1 MTGANAAIHP
11 AWAVGRVNPRIF
23 GSFVEH
29 MGRCVYTGIYEPD
42 HPTADEHGFR
52 GDVAE
57 LVRELGVTLVR
68 YPGGNFVSGYQ
79 WEDGVGPKEERP
91 TKLDYAWRS
100 VEPNQVGTNEFLAW
114 CRRQEIE
121 PMLAINLGTR
131 GLEAAM
137 EYLEYVN
144 GESDTE
150 FANRRRSH
158 GVDEPWG
165 VDLWCLGNEMD
176 GPWQVGHKTAEEY
189 ARIAQEVGNMMLR
202 FDDTLQLVACGSS
215 NRHMPTFGEWERVV
229 LEAAFE
235 KVDMISA
242 HAYYEP
248 HGDDL
253 ASFLCCAEDMHRFID
268 SVRATAD
275 HVAALKG
282 SEKRIKV
289 SFDEWNVWYQAR
301 FGGENSIE
309 IQHAPRLIE
318 DTYSALDAVVV
329 GSLLITLV
337 RHTED
342 IGAACQAQLANII
355 APIRTEPGG
364 AAWKQTI
371 FHPFALMSRY
381 AKGTVLDVALDGPT
395 VATKEFG
402 DVQQLWATAT
412 LDDDGQLAIF
422 VANRSLDEAADL
434 HLDLGGLGGI
444 ELVEHLMIHEDDMH
458 VVNDESHPERVVP
471 KEGAATVADGRLTA
485 QLPPVSWHCIRVNT
499 TQR

>member
-1 MTGANAAIHP
+1 MIHP
-11 AWAVGRVNPRIF
+11 AWTVGPVNPRIF

-42 HPTADEHGFR
+42 HPTADEYGFR
-52 GDVAE
+52 RDVAE

-91 TKLDYAWRS
+91 TKLDLAWRS
-100 VEPNQVGTNEFLAW
+100 IEPNAVGTNEFLAW
-114 CRRQEIE
+114 CVRMGIE

-131 GLEAAM
+131 GIPSAM

-144 GESDTE
+144 GEHDTDL
-150 FANRRRSH
+150 ASRRRAH
-158 GVDEPWG
+158 GVEDPWG
-165 VDLWCLGNEMD
+165 VRLWCLGNEMD
-176 GPWQVGHKTAEEY
+176 GPWQVGHKTAGEY
-189 ARIAQEVGNMMLR
+189 ARLAEEVGNVMRR

-215 NRHMPTFGEWERVV
+215 HRHMPTFGEWEREV
-229 LEAAFE
+229 LEATFDQ
-235 KVDMISA
+235 VDMISA

-248 HGDDL
+248 HDGDL

-268 SVRATAD
+268 EVRATAD
-275 HVAALKG
+275 HVAAIKG
-282 SEKRIKV
+282 SHKRIRV
-289 SFDEWNVWYQAR
+289 SFDEWNVWYQSR

-318 DTYSALDAVVV
+318 DTYSVLDAVVV

-337 RHTED
+337 RHTND

-364 AAWKQTI
+364 ASWRQTI

-381 AKGTVLDVALDGPT
+381 AKGDVLDLALDGPMVHT
-395 VATKEFG
+395 DEFG
-402 DVQQLWATAT
+402 GVPQLWGTAT
-412 LDDDGQLAIF
+412 IDDDGSLALF
-422 VANRSLDEAADL
+422 VANRSLDEAAT
-434 HLDLGGLGGI
+434 LDVDVRGLGDG
-444 ELVEHLMIHEDDMH
+444 ELVEHLMIHDDDIH
-458 VVNDESHPERVVP
+458 AVNDESHPERVVP
-471 KEGAATVADGRLTA
+471 QQGMAALTDGRLTA
-485 QLPPVSWHCIRVNT
+485 ELPAVSWHCIRVNT